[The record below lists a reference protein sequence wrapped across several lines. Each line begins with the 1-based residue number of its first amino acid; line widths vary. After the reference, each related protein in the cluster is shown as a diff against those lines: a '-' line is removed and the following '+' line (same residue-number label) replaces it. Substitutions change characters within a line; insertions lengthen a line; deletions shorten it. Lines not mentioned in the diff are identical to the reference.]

1 MTALLA
7 AHVST
12 SVLRV
17 QLQRVRSIQSTQ
29 TFASIAELAQ
39 AFVLQRLS
47 KRVVNVKDT
56 GLVRG
61 AFEAPLFYE
70 TPPSTAAKN
79 KGNEAIVTP
88 STEKHSTDRHWS
100 GVLLHLYT
108 VYSIRSMF

>member
-70 TPPSTAAKN
+70 TPPSTAAK
-79 KGNEAIVTP
+79 K
-88 STEKHSTDRHWS
+88 
-100 GVLLHLYT
+100 
-108 VYSIRSMF
+108 